1 MPSPR
6 RDPPLADLNRKAR
19 NSHGTQPIR
28 GTTRASQQ
36 PFQAASCGAA
46 KVFAAQDRVT
56 HDAHGLGTVLAVE
69 EGVAVLVDFGTEKLR
84 IPTPYDRLFKL

>member
-1 MPSPR
+1 MEHSRYGARRVLPSSPFKR
-6 RDPPLADLNRKAR
+6 PP
-19 NSHGTQPIR
+19 
-28 GTTRASQQ
+28 
-36 PFQAASCGAA
+36 AAPL